1 LLGFSGRKQK
11 VRHFRNGNEIPYLA
25 NDEHYDFNYQ
35 NNRLLREHVDSRTV
49 DSLNKILPGD
59 SLSLGN

>member
-1 LLGFSGRKQK
+1 VGISGRKQK

-35 NNRLLREHVDSRTV
+35 NNRLLREHV
-49 DSLNKILPGD
+49 KILPGD